1 MKKILSI
8 IPLLLLVACDDSDIQ
23 EKYSYLQED
32 VKTVEEVE
40 ITDNNINTGE
50 QTILGR
56 KLKNLYN
63 QKVLLL
69 MPFSEAL
76 I

>member
-1 MKKILSI
+1 M
-8 IPLLLLVACDDSDIQ
+8 LLLVACDDSDIQ